1 MESIRRWFQQTFS
14 NPQVVILTGIL
25 LVVGI
30 AIVVTARMLAPV
42 IASVIIAFLLQP
54 PVRWLRRAGVPH
66 LGAVLAVFLLF
77 IAMLLL
83 VFFWLLPMLFQ
94 QLSRL
99 VQQVPGMLL
108 AAQAALMQ
116 LQERY
121 PTFVSEVEVASVMQT
136 LRAEIV
142 AFSQMALSY
151 SFSSVVGAVTLLVYL
166 VLLPF
171 LVFFFLR
178 DHTRITNWLTGFLP
192 SERELASRVW
202 AEVEQQMSNYI
213 RGKFVEIVI
222 VGAVTFVTF
231 QLLGL
236 NYAALLAVATG
247 LSVLIPYVGAV
258 VVTLPVALVAYAQW
272 GFGNEFIYALVAYSV
287 IQAIDGNVL
296 APLLLSDAVNIHPVA
311 IIVAILFFGG
321 LWGFWGVFFAI
332 PLATVIQAI
341 INAWP
346 RAPDGTG

>member
-1 MESIRRWFQQTFS
+1 METIRRWFQQTFS
-14 NPQVVILTGIL
+14 NPQVVILTAIL
-25 LVVGI
+25 LVAGI
-30 AIVVTARMLAPV
+30 AIIATARMLAPV
-42 IASVIIAFLLQP
+42 IAGVILAFLLHP
-54 PVRWLRRAGVPH
+54 PVRWLRRAGMPH
-66 LGAVLAVFLLF
+66 LAAVLVVFLLF
-77 IAMLLL
+77 VTMLLL
-83 VFFWLLPMLFQ
+83 VIFWLLPMLFQ
-94 QLSRL
+94 QLTLL
-99 VQQVPGMLL
+99 VQQVPAMLL
-108 AAQAALMQ
+108 AAQSALMQ
-116 LQERY
+116 LPERY
-121 PTFVSEVEVASVMQT
+121 PTFISEAEVASAMQT
-136 LRAEIV
+136 LRAEII
-142 AFSQMALSY
+142 AISQMALSY
-151 SFSSVVGAVTLLVYL
+151 SFSSVVGAVTLLVYC

-178 DHTRITNWLTGFLP
+178 DHERIIAWLTAFLP
-192 SERELASRVW
+192 RERELASRVW

-213 RGKFVEIVI
+213 RGKSVEIVI
-222 VGAVTFVTF
+222 VAAATFVTF

-272 GFGNEFIYALVAYSV
+272 GISDDFLYVLIAYAV

-346 RAPDGTG
+346 RAPRDGS